1 MAYKAVVGGLRESEK
16 PCRARKRITEP
27 LPALIF
33 QQGIDVRSIRQQTD
47 EGTMKRWD
55 FAL

>member
-1 MAYKAVVGGLRESEK
+1 MQGE
-16 PCRARKRITEP
+16 KRITEP